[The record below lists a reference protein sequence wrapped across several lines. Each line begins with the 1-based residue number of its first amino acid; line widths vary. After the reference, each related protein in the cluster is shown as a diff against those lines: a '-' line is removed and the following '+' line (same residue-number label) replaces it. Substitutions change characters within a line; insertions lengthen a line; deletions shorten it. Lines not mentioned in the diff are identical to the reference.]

1 MHHMTH
7 SQMSQEMQECI
18 DNCLTCHSTCV
29 EATNHCLQMGG
40 PHAEPTHIR
49 LLMDCAQVCQTS
61 ADFMLRM
68 SDLHPETCGVCADVC
83 ERCAIDCERFGDD
96 ETMKACAQVCRKCAE
111 SCRSMAGTGG
121 STRGRM
127 AT

>member
-7 SQMSQEMQECI
+7 SQISQEMQECI
-18 DNCLTCHSTCV
+18 DNCLNCHSTCV
-29 EATNHCLQMGG
+29 EAINHCLQIGG

-96 ETMKACAQVCRKCAE
+96 ETMKACAQACRKCAE

>member
-18 DNCLTCHSTCV
+18 DNCLNCHSTGV
-29 EATNHCLQMGG
+29 EAINHCLQIGG

>member
-18 DNCLTCHSTCV
+18 DNCLNCHSTCV
-29 EATNHCLQMGG
+29 EAINHCLQIGG